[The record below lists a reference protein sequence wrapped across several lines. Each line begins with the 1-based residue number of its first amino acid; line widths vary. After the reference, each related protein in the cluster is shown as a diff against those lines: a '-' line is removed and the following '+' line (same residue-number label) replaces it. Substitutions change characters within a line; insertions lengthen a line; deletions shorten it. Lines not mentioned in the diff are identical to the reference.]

1 MMIRMIGTGKKNP
14 EVKVTGVSGT
24 EMETAILI
32 ATPPTMSLIATLISQ
47 DMNQEVIK
55 ATWLRIPL
63 LS

>member
-1 MMIRMIGTGKKNP
+1 MIRMIGTGKENP
-14 EVKVTGVSGT
+14 KVKVTGVSGT

-32 ATPPTMSLIATLISQ
+32 ATPHTRSLIATLISQ

-63 LS
+63 LR